1 MGACLDACAHASIST
16 SSSSQTFMGGR
27 QFAELDDG
35 DDGEDDVQSSSSF
48 VFFVGVENSRGEG
61 EDTNE
66 G

>member
-1 MGACLDACAHASIST
+1 
-16 SSSSQTFMGGR
+16 MGGR
-27 QFAELDDG
+27 RFVELDDG

-48 VFFVGVENSRGEG
+48 VFFVSVDNSRGEG